1 MINLS
6 SFYQELDNDKES
18 IITILELFLSE
29 YEDFIIYYT
38 DYFSDKKWHDIY
50 ISSHSLKGILE
61 SFGEKD
67 LASSLRAIEI
77 KTSKN
82 ENITIDDLNHV
93 INKLP
98 SILIE
103 IKVEIKK
110 LRQKYD

>member
-38 DYFSDKKWHDIY
+38 DYFSDEKWHDIY

-67 LASSLRAIEI
+67 LTSSLRAIEI

-82 ENITIDDLNHV
+82 ENITTDDLNHV

-98 SILIE
+98 EILIE
-103 IKVEIKK
+103 IKVEIEK
-110 LRQKYD
+110 LRQNI